1 MKKSPYKKLLKKSL
15 WTLFFGCALIV
26 TGSIIFYYSVKGG
39 VFGKIPTV
47 EELNTIKNAEASEV
61 YSADGVLLGR
71 YYKENRT
78 NAKFEHIA
86 PHVINALIATE
97 DARFYEHE
105 GVDRRSLLRVI
116 VKSILMGD
124 KSAGGGST
132 ISQQLIKNLYGRERH
147 GILTMPVNKVK
158 EAIVALRLEESYS
171 KNDILQLYLNTV
183 SFGENTYGIETACRR
198 FFNTSTDSISIQDGA
213 VLIGMLKAP
222 TSYNPRINP
231 EKSLT
236 RRNTVLAQMEKYGYL
251 EHSDKEQLT
260 KLPITLNYNRISTH
274 TGLAPYFREFLRV
287 ELEKWIKDKL
297 KSDGTPYDLFTD
309 GLTIRTTIDSRMQK
323 YAEEAVNEHLAS
335 LQVEFNKDLKKHDK
349 IKNSSSIVQ
358 NGWKRSPLRKQLLAQ
373 GWSDERLN
381 EFASAKKSMEI
392 YTHRD
397 PQKIVEFSMLD
408 SIQHYLSFLHAGFLA
423 IEPSNGNVLAWVGGI
438 DHEHFQF
445 DHVTTHRQVGSTFKP
460 IVYANAIERGIS
472 PCKYIKNE
480 RVVYEEYDNWSPRNA
495 NGIYEGFY
503 SVKGG
508 LTHSVNTISVQLIM
522 EGGINETIDLAR
534 KLGISVALPDGPA
547 IALGTGNISLYEMLG
562 AYTAFANEG
571 IYTKPRYVTE
581 VLDHKTILYEG
592 EGYQQQVLK
601 KETALI
607 MTDLMQSVVKNGT
620 ARRLAGTYNINHSIA
635 GKTGTTQSH
644 TDGWFIGFTPSLL
657 AGAWVGA
664 DNPQLRFSSGK
675 LGQGANM
682 ALPIWALFWKKAA
695 SDPMTSHFCKESFPD
710 LPLHLSAKLGC
721 ELYVDHKPGLLN
733 ALFNRHKQRSNEAGK
748 PSGGFKKLFGR
759 KKKR

>member
-1 MKKSPYKKLLKKSL
+1 MCS
-15 WTLFFGCALIV
+15 V
-26 TGSIIFYYSVKGG
+26 IFYYSVKGG

-61 YSADGVLLGR
+61 YAADGVLLGR

-78 NAKFEHIA
+78 NVKFDNIA

-105 GVDRRSLLRVI
+105 GVDQRSLLRVI
-116 VKSILMGD
+116 VKSILLGD

-132 ISQQLIKNLYGRERH
+132 ISQQLIKNLYGRESH

-158 EAIVALRLEESYS
+158 EAIVAQRLEENYS

-183 SFGENTYGIETACRR
+183 SFGENTFGIETACRR
-198 FFNTSTDSISIQDGA
+198 FFNTSTDSISVQNGA

-222 TSYNPRINP
+222 TTYNPRLNP
-231 EKSLT
+231 EKSLI
-236 RRNTVLAQMEKYGYL
+236 RRNTVLAQMNKYSYL
-251 EHSDKEQLT
+251 ESSEKERLSE
-260 KLPITLNYNRISTH
+260 LPITLDYHRISTH

-297 KSDGTPYDLFTD
+297 KPDGTPYDLFTD
-309 GLTIRTTIDSRMQK
+309 GLTIHTTIDSRMQQF
-323 YAEEAVNEHLAS
+323 AEEAVNEHLAS
-335 LQVEFNKDLKKHDK
+335 LQVDFSNDLKKQGK
-349 IKNSSSIVQ
+349 LNTSSNIVR
-358 NGWKRSPLRKQLLAQ
+358 NGWKRSPLRKQLQDQ
-373 GWSDERLN
+373 GWDDDEL
-381 EFASAKKSMEI
+381 EAFSSKKKPMEV
-392 YTHRD
+392 YTHKE
-397 PQKIVEFSMLD
+397 PQKMVEFSMLD
-408 SIQHYLSFLHAGFLA
+408 SLQHYLSFLHAGFLA

-460 IVYANAIERGIS
+460 IVYANAIERGVS

-480 RVVYEEYDNWSPRNA
+480 RIVYEDYDNWSPRNA
-495 NGIYEGFY
+495 NGIYDGFY

-522 EGGINETIDLAR
+522 EGGINETIELAR
-534 KLGISVALPDGPA
+534 KLGISVDLPDGPA

-571 IYTKPRYVTE
+571 IYTKPRFVTQ
-581 VLDHKTILYEG
+581 VLDHKKVLYES
-592 EGYQQQVLK
+592 EGFQEKVLK
-601 KETALI
+601 KQTALI

-620 ARRLAGTYNINHSIA
+620 ARRLSSTYKINHSIA

-644 TDGWFIGFTPSLL
+644 TDGWFIGFTPSIL
-657 AGAWVGA
+657 AGVWVGA

-695 SDPMTSHFCKESFPD
+695 SDPKTKHYCKQSFPD
-710 LPLHLSAKLGC
+710 IPLQLSAKLGC
-721 ELYVDHKPGLLN
+721 ELYVDHKPGLFN
-733 ALFNRHKQRSNEAGK
+733 GLFNRNKQRNPESGK
-748 PSGGFKKLFGR
+748 VSGGLKKLFGR